1 MIFSAAVD
9 HDNGYLF
16 GMAVGE
22 DFWNCNFN
30 VEASVNVSGAKLR
43 EAANEKTIRL
53 DVRCASV
60 NTYAVCCEVC
70 SYDVWKFKMGRA
82 LVCSSEDA
90 PVGCAAGR

>member
-43 EAANEKTIRL
+43 EAANQKTIRL
-53 DVRCASV
+53 DVRCA
-60 NTYAVCCEVC
+60 AVTCAAVRC
-70 SYDVWKFKMGRA
+70 
-82 LVCSSEDA
+82 A
-90 PVGCAAGR
+90 PVR